1 MVPSPPERSGSI
13 ASNVLPYSLINDSF
27 FVVEDIDPL
36 LTDSFSIRVVVN
48 GIEGK
53 EAHFPEDNNT
63 VIWEDA
69 GKKLTLVVH
78 TPQRDFFELH
88 NKEPFTISE
97 FECYI
102 DDVKMNITS

>member
-13 ASNVLPYSLINDSF
+13 SSNVLPHVLGDGEF
-27 FVVEDIDPL
+27 FTVENIDPL
-36 LTDSFSIRVVVN
+36 LTESFSIRVVVN

-53 EAHFPEDNNT
+53 EAHFPEDNDK

-69 GKKLTLVVH
+69 GIELTLSLH
-78 TPQRDFFELH
+78 PTERNFFELY
-88 NKEPFTISE
+88 NNTPFTINE

-102 DDVKMNITS
+102 DGVKMNLTQ

>member
-1 MVPSPPERSGSI
+1 MIDG
-13 ASNVLPYSLINDSF
+13 SF

-69 GKKLTLVVH
+69 GKKLTLEVH
-78 TPQRDFFELH
+78 TPQRYYFELH
-88 NKEPFTISE
+88 NNTPFTISE

-102 DDVKMNITS
+102 DGVKMNLTQ